1 MAKDTAHPAETNHVH
16 PDWVRE
22 LEGAD
27 ILSGQAALP
36 AFTSEPW
43 TVHFSLPSDLSEL
56 DGVADPLLFVYAGSG
71 AVRDIESKMDLL
83 VAMARE
89 QGRSWTEIGRALGVT
104 KQTAWARLSRVVAEG
119 KTKVVEDA
127 GNGEV
132 LVRSKD
138 DITAGDG
145 AKHDVLDGKA
155 AASTRTTGN
164 AFQLLERNGIPT
176 HFVNRVDD
184 ISFRARAVE
193 MIPLELVAR
202 RYASGSFRD
211 RFPDFADGALLD
223 ELVFEIFEKDDAA
236 HDPLLQFDFEAGVL
250 RRYVPNTKA
259 AEAIGTD
266 TKAGDFLSEVPL
278 ADSRYADV
286 SPELIARL
294 RSLTVAAFEVIEDA
308 WKSQG
313 GVYIDFK
320 IECGFDRETG
330 ELLVADVI
338 DSDSGRLRFGAVDM
352 SKQSYRDGTA
362 TLPEIKKKFDEVA
375 ARTDRF
381 V

>member
-1 MAKDTAHPAETNHVH
+1 MTKGTKAAETTPAH

-22 LEGAD
+22 LQGAAF
-27 ILSGQAALP
+27 LLGQAALP
-36 AFTSEPW
+36 EFTSEPW
-43 TVHFSLPSDLSEL
+43 TIHFSLPSDLSEL
-56 DGVADPLLFVYAGSG
+56 DGVADPLLYIYAGSSF
-71 AVRDIESKMDLL
+71 VREIESKMDLL

-104 KQTAWARLSRVVAEG
+104 KQTAWARLARVVAEG
-119 KTKVVEDA
+119 KTKIVEDA

-155 AASTRTTGN
+155 AASTRTTAN
-164 AFQLLERNGIPT
+164 VFRLLERKGVPT
-176 HFVNRVDD
+176 HFVGGVDD
-184 ISFRARAVE
+184 VTFRARDVE

-202 RYASGSFRD
+202 RYATGSFRD
-211 RFPDFADGALLD
+211 RFPDLADGAILD
-223 ELVFEIFEKDDAA
+223 ELVFEIFEKDDAH
-236 HDPLLQFDFEAGVL
+236 HDPLLDFDFEAGLL
-250 RRYVPNTKA
+250 RRHVPNDKA
-259 AEAIGTD
+259 AAAIGPD
-266 TKAGDFLSEVPL
+266 VKAGDLISEEPL
-278 ADSRYADV
+278 RDSRYADM

-294 RSLTVAAFEVIEDA
+294 RNLTTSAFEAIEDA
-308 WKSQG
+308 WRQQG

-330 ELLVADVI
+330 DLLVADVI
-338 DSDSGRLRFGAVDM
+338 DSDSGRLRFGEVDM

-375 ARTDRF
+375 AITDRF